1 MPPDSPPP
9 PPAEA
14 RPKRA
19 GPLRRLRNIFLAGV
33 AVLLPV
39 GITAWLIKIVGVDLL
54 DQPARRLLARIV
66 RMFLVDSPED
76 PGLATDIETRWFG
89 VGIVLTVL
97 SILLV
102 GIAAKSFLGG
112 QFLRLTEHIVNKVPL
127 VRSVYTGIK
136 QLSDAVFTSAGKESF
151 RRAVLV
157 KFMGEDAYAVGFVTG
172 ETQGE
177 VQVLTPERVVNV
189 FVPTTP
195 NPTSGYLLM
204 VPADK
209 LIELRMTVEEA
220 LKMVISGGIVAPPLP
235 KDLLKL
241 SEDEAGDGP
250 SKPSWSQVRE
260 KRGKPPRAENRS

>member
-1 MPPDSPPP
+1 MPPASPPP

-14 RPKRA
+14 KPKKS
-19 GPLRRLRNIFLAGV
+19 GPLRSLRNIFLAGV
-33 AVLLPV
+33 AVLLPA
-39 GITAWLIKIVGVDLL
+39 GITAWLFVTLWGFLDRPVRNLIKWIGAKTGVDAITEVSQWAGLGVVLAILAIFFAGLL
-54 DQPARRLLARIV
+54 
-66 RMFLVDSPED
+66 
-76 PGLATDIETRWFG
+76 
-89 VGIVLTVL
+89 
-97 SILLV
+97 
-102 GIAAKSFLGG
+102 AKSFLGR

-136 QLSDAVFTSAGKESF
+136 QLSDAVFTSAGKDSF
-151 RRAVLV
+151 NRAVLV

-177 VQVLTPERVVNV
+177 AQLLTPERVVNV

-209 LIELRMTVEEA
+209 LIELHMTVEQA

-235 KDLLKL
+235 KELLKPT
-241 SEDEAGDGP
+241 EDEA
-250 SKPSWSQVRE
+250 
-260 KRGKPPRAENRS
+260 PRAENRS